1 MLGITSVR
9 VNKVGA
15 LHKIS
20 DDLMFAADRRISAMA
35 ACASTR
41 LGRCERNVY
50 AHKRKSQADNAIFS
64 EQSGDK
70 EPGTADRIHKGSST
84 VYR

>member
-1 MLGITSVR
+1 
-9 VNKVGA
+9 
-15 LHKIS
+15 
-20 DDLMFAADRRISAMA
+20 MA

-50 AHKRKSQADNAIFS
+50 AHKRESQADNAIFS